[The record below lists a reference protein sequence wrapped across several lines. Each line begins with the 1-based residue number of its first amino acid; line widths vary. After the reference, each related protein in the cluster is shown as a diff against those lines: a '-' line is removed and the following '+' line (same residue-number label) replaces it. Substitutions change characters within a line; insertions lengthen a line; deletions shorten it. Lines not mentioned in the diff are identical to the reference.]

1 MSLTKNRNPFEMR
14 RALSIILG
22 LLGLLFL
29 PLRNSFPPSLA
40 FSSQER
46 TRLGNEIFVD
56 ALLSSLHGRNLGLVL
71 NQTSALPD
79 GDSLLTALQKK
90 GQQVLAV
97 FTPEHGFKGR
107 MEGGEEIDDSQLEN
121 IKVFSL
127 YGEIKKPTPEQMEG
141 VDAFVYDIQDVGTRY
156 YTYIT
161 TLKYVMEAAA
171 EAGKAI
177 YVLDR
182 PNPAGGL
189 IVEGP
194 LLEHAFESFIG
205 ALPIPV
211 RYGLTVGELASMM
224 KGEGWVPSNVDL
236 HVVRMKNWRRD
247 LFWKDTGL
255 DWIPT
260 SPNIPFPDTAIIYPG
275 TGLLGAL
282 IINQGLGTKNPFLQF
297 GAPWMDV
304 DRIIRYLEGGEK
316 YGVELESLNYTP
328 LSIPGKT
335 LHPPYENRL
344 CRGIRVRLLHRER
357 FSSLH
362 FTIDLIR
369 ALKDIHPSDIRL
381 HNDSLNRMFGNDLL
395 ERYILGKL
403 SYEALFQEIT
413 KDEKDFLA
421 RREKYLLYD

>member
-1 MSLTKNRNPFEMR
+1 MSQTKNRNTFGLR
-14 RALSIILG
+14 RVPSILLG
-22 LLGLLFL
+22 LLGFLFFML
-29 PLRNSFPPSLA
+29 SGNFFPSLA
-40 FSSQER
+40 FYSQER
-46 TRLGNEIFVD
+46 TRLGNEIFAD
-56 ALLSSLHGRNLGLVL
+56 ALPSSLHGKKLGLVL
-71 NQTSALPD
+71 NQTSVLPD
-79 GDSLLTALQKK
+79 GESILEALRRR
-90 GQQVLAV
+90 GHHVTVV

-107 MEGGEEIDDSQLEN
+107 IEGGEEIDDSQLDN

-127 YGEIKKPTPEQMEG
+127 YGDIKKPTPEQMLE
-141 VDAFVYDIQDVGTRY
+141 VDALVYDIQDVGTRY

-171 EAGKAI
+171 EAGKAV

-189 IVEGP
+189 MVEGP
-194 LLEHAFESFIG
+194 LLEPSYESFIG
-205 ALPIPV
+205 ALPLPV

-224 KGEGWVPSNVDL
+224 KGEGWVPKQVDL

-247 LFWKDTGL
+247 FFWEDTGL

-282 IINQGLGTKNPFLQF
+282 TINQGLGTQNPFLQF
-297 GAPWMDV
+297 GAPWMDG
-304 DRIIRYLEGGEK
+304 DRVIRHLEGGEK
-316 YGVELESLNYTP
+316 YGVELEPLDYTP
-328 LSIPGKT
+328 LSIPGKI

-369 ALKDIHPSDIRL
+369 ALKDIHPNDIRL
-381 HNDSLNRMFGNDLL
+381 HNDSLNRMFGNNLL
-395 ERYILGKL
+395 EQYILDKL
-403 SYEALFQEIT
+403 SYEMLIQEIT
-413 KDEKDFLA
+413 KDEKDFLD
-421 RREKYLLYD
+421 RRKKYLLYD

>member
-1 MSLTKNRNPFEMR
+1 MSSPKSRNPFLSR
-14 RALSIILG
+14 GTLHLLPALFC
-22 LLGLLFL
+22 LFL
-29 PLRNSFPPSLA
+29 LPARINFLHQTV
-40 FSSQER
+40 SSDQGR
-46 TRLGNEIFVD
+46 TRLGNEILTR
-56 ALLSSLHGRNLGLVL
+56 ALPSGLQDKKLGLIL
-71 NQTSALPD
+71 NQTSVLPD
-79 GDSLLTALQKK
+79 GEPLLHALLKIG
-90 GQQVLAV
+90 GQVQAV
-97 FTPEHGFKGR
+97 YTPEHGYRGR
-107 MEGGEEIDDSQLEN
+107 VEGGEEIDDSRLEN

-127 YGEIKKPTPEQMEG
+127 YGETKKPTPEQMRG
-141 VDAFVYDIQDVGTRY
+141 VDVFVYDIQDVGTRF

-161 TLKYVMEAAA
+161 TMKYVMEAAA
-171 EAGKAI
+171 EAGKAV

-194 LLEHAFESFIG
+194 LLEPAYESFIG

-211 RYGLTVGELASMM
+211 RYGLTPGELALMM
-224 KGEGWVPSNVDL
+224 KGEGWVPPEVDL
-236 HVVRMKNWRRD
+236 HVVCMKNWRRD
-247 LFWKDTGL
+247 LFWADTGL

-282 IINQGLGTKNPFLQF
+282 TINQGLGTQNPFLQF
-297 GAPWMDV
+297 GAPWMDAE
-304 DRIIRYLEGGEK
+304 RIIRLLEGGEK
-316 YGVELESLNYTP
+316 YGVELECLDYTP

-357 FSSLH
+357 FSSVH

-369 ALKDIHPSDIRL
+369 ALKDIHIADIRL
-381 HNDSLNRMFGNDLL
+381 HNDSLNRMFGNNLL

-403 SYEALFQEIT
+403 SYEALLQEIAE
-413 KDEKDFLA
+413 DEKDFLD
-421 RREKYLLYD
+421 RRQKYLLYD